1 MWHPLTFWRKANIL
15 SSPSSF
21 WLMPHFLKMPSFSLQ
36 TGLGFAEGTPNR
48 RPMHS
53 TTSSF
58 GARKGEAPVPGL
70 GQRPT
75 DELDMQI
82 SWHFPRKTTAKR
94 LRTMAEQ
101 NQMLRIQIVIWVISV
116 WKLLKAGLS
125 SLHAFRLM
133 SSVKINHPFGPGL
146 TNRAPTVNLEATM
159 WVERKVSTFHRV
171 KCRFVGA
178 GSIDSNILGV
188 LISSE
193 VLQLRE
199 NRPWRSTVIFL
210 RRLDV
215 TTGSILWILDRF
227 QEVLDS
233 NFDWPQLKHLGS
245 LQEFPFLHKC
255 YPSSWNLHEIS
266 LRSKGIRK
274 MAQQCLASFIHII

>member
-1 MWHPLTFWRKANIL
+1 
-15 SSPSSF
+15 
-21 WLMPHFLKMPSFSLQ
+21 MPHFLKMPSFSLQ
-36 TGLGFAEGTPNR
+36 PTGLGFAEGTPNR

-58 GARKGEAPVPGL
+58 GARKGEALVPGL

-75 DELDMQI
+75 DELGMQI
-82 SWHFPRKTTAKR
+82 SWHFPRKTTANR

-101 NQMLRIQIVIWVISV
+101 NQMLINTNSN
-116 WKLLKAGLS
+116 LNNFSMKAGLS

-133 SSVKINHPFGPGL
+133 SSKSTTPAQAL
-146 TNRAPTVNLEATM
+146 PTEHLQSIWRPRCAWRV
-159 WVERKVSTFHRV
+159 RFPPSTESKSLNV
-171 KCRFVGA
+171 ASIGA
-178 GSIDSNILGV
+178 GSIDSNILG
-188 LISSE
+188 LIWGAPTEGESSLKIYSDLFEE
-193 VLQLRE
+193 VGCHRVDLMD
-199 NRPWRSTVIFL
+199 P
-210 RRLDV
+210 
-215 TTGSILWILDRF
+215 RF

-245 LQEFPFLHKC
+245 LQEFPFPHKC

>member
-1 MWHPLTFWRKANIL
+1 MLINTNSNLSNFSMKA
-15 SSPSSF
+15 F
-21 WLMPHFLKMPSFSLQ
+21 
-36 TGLGFAEGTPNR
+36 R
-48 RPMHS
+48 
-53 TTSSF
+53 
-58 GARKGEAPVPGL
+58 
-70 GQRPT
+70 
-75 DELDMQI
+75 
-82 SWHFPRKTTAKR
+82 
-94 LRTMAEQ
+94 
-101 NQMLRIQIVIWVISV
+101 
-116 WKLLKAGLS
+116 LS

-133 SSVKINHPFGPGL
+133 SSKSTTPAQAL
-146 TNRAPTVNLEATM
+146 PTEHLQSIWRPRCAWRV
-159 WVERKVSTFHRV
+159 RFPPSTESKSLNVASLVRV
-171 KCRFVGA
+171 Q
-178 GSIDSNILGV
+178 SIQ
-188 LISSE
+188 ISWESWFE

-245 LQEFPFLHKC
+245 LQEFPFPHKC

-274 MAQQCLASFIHII
+274 MAQ